1 MKEFWNDR
9 YGNDAYAYGTD
20 PNDFLKT
27 LIIKGNKKILCIA
40 EGEGRN
46 AVYLASIGHEVTCVD
61 YSEKGLEKA
70 QKLASQSGVNLNLVC
85 ADLNEFDFG
94 LEKWDVIVSIF
105 GHFPSAF
112 RQSVHRNFFAALKKN
127 GQVILE
133 AYTKEQLKYNTGG
146 PQSEEMLYSED
157 LLKSDFEDFGQLEII
172 AKERMIHEGQ
182 FHNGLS
188 SVVQVHAIKV

>member
-61 YSEKGLEKA
+61 YSEKGLERLK
-70 QKLASQSGVNLNLVC
+70 NWHLNR
-85 ADLNEFDFG
+85 
-94 LEKWDVIVSIF
+94 VS
-105 GHFPSAF
+105 
-112 RQSVHRNFFAALKKN
+112 
-127 GQVILE
+127 
-133 AYTKEQLKYNTGG
+133 T
-146 PQSEEMLYSED
+146 
-157 LLKSDFEDFGQLEII
+157 
-172 AKERMIHEGQ
+172 
-182 FHNGLS
+182 
-188 SVVQVHAIKV
+188 